1 MNTIRLN
8 DTTPLPPP
16 CVATIG
22 FFDGVHL
29 GHRFLISRVA
39 EEARLAGMQ
48 STVITF
54 DRHPRQVVYTGY
66 MPQLLTT
73 LDMKLLHLSHT
84 GVDNTVVLPF
94 DRHMAAMTARDFM
107 RTVLRDRLN
116 VRRLIIGYDNRF
128 GHNRAEGFDDYV
140 AYGREMGI
148 EVECA
153 EAADVEGTRV
163 SSSVIRRLLGE
174 GKIEEANRCL
184 GYVYSITGR
193 VEEGF
198 REGRRMG
205 FPTANMGQCEQ
216 LVPACGVYATRVRTE
231 GTVTMRRA
239 MTNIGLC
246 PTFHRDRLT
255 IETNIFGF
263 ADNIY
268 GTQIIVAFEHRIRGE
283 QRFDSEEE
291 LETQLAHDREEAM
304 RLLSAED

>member
-1 MNTIRLN
+1 MNTILLN
-8 DTTPLPPP
+8 DTTSLPP

-29 GHRFLISRVA
+29 GHRFLIGRVTD
-39 EEARLAGMQ
+39 EAQRLGMQ
-48 STVITF
+48 SAVITF
-54 DRHPRQVVYTGY
+54 DRHPRQVVDTGY
-66 MPQLLTT
+66 MPQLLTP
-73 LDMKLLHLSHT
+73 LHMKLLHLSHT

-94 DRHMAAMTARDFM
+94 DRQMAAMTARDFM
-107 RTVLRDRLN
+107 RSVLHDRLN

-128 GHNRAEGFDDYV
+128 GHNRAEGFSDYA
-140 AYGREMGI
+140 AYGRELGM

-163 SSSVIRRLLGE
+163 SSSVIRRLLGD
-174 GKIEEANRCL
+174 GRIEEANRCL
-184 GYVYSITGR
+184 GYPYSITGR

-205 FPTANMGQCEQ
+205 FPTANIATCEQ

-231 GTVTMRRA
+231 GTVAMRRA
-239 MTNIGLC
+239 MTNIGRC

-255 IETNIFGF
+255 VETNIFGF

-268 GTQIIVAFEHRIRGE
+268 GTQLTVAFEHRIRGE
-283 QRFDSEEE
+283 QSFGSTED
-291 LETQLAHDREEAM
+291 LEAQLARDREEAM
-304 RLLSAED
+304 RLLSPED